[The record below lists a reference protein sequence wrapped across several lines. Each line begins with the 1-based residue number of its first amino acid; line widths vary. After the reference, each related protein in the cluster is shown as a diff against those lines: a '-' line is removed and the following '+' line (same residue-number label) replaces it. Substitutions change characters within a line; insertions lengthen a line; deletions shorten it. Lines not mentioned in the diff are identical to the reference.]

1 MSQILQKLRDVD
13 LSDSDAVKEAI
24 TAFFQSLL
32 KHTAENCNIWLRALE
47 DVITRFPR
55 YCSQHRTT
63 IENFLAH
70 FLDSS
75 NYYNVITAAKC
86 AHSLQQIR
94 PSQDKTA
101 SPKNCWREQ
110 MAILCNAAHTL
121 IEAIFSKTLN
131 IYKTNQSAKKKD
143 VELLANS
150 ALTKAL
156 SNILNVKKAH
166 GSSSEDKKLVLSNKL
181 RNIFVFIQAMLVE
194 VYPVAK
200 PVQPQLILE
209 VVVQALSVSSSIN
222 TDAAEAA
229 TVKTQALRTL
239 DAIILCLGPN
249 LIPFSGLVFR
259 SVMQTLKW
267 SSENPSEESRKVRIT
282 AYNSLTKWLSTLH
295 VHRLSNEGRGRS
307 WEDDLT
313 KHIIEDITPVRKI
326 VQLTASNQYTKNLS
340 KKAKRKLA
348 NQTLQ
353 QSAIASHMPGDKNKT
368 NACQESND
376 DVANAAL
383 ECAETFLTVCGIY
396 LKPST
401 HKTFQE
407 RLVRECYNLD
417 AYSAVRAVSLLR
429 TLEAARKNTPT
440 TVPPPTQYCL
450 QLYSTL
456 VNNRCDEIKKFCSHA
471 LLDIRLH
478 LHCSPPSISF
488 VLDAIPDAKADKNKR
503 KELSEENRQKLS
515 GQDLSSEEGPGLSNE
530 ALHSI
535 YREEEE
541 DDEPANKIPRLAE
554 DEEKISISSDS
565 EVSVVI
571 PDGSD
576 DDVQEVDEENQD
588 LDVDEVEELPEPE
601 PGTEESSQKTSE
613 DSKEPT
619 DNIVTVEDSVDT
631 IDSYRN
637 TRKRKLSEP
646 TEQPS
651 IYEAKTQIP
660 LNTSADTIEGDKSP
674 VSMEIAYD
682 ASNTQ
687 GKVVVLEKL
696 DDENLP
702 STNDTDDVQITCG
715 QALVVSQEEPAKD
728 TLEVEIEISAVNT
741 KEDEIEEPKEN
752 GHDVAPNEN
761 NIEVKITSK
770 EISVE
775 DMLADFVDEVIE
787 EPSLVA

>member
-13 LSDSDAVKEAI
+13 PSDSDAVKEAI
-24 TAFFQSLL
+24 TAFIQSLL
-32 KHTAENCNIWLRALE
+32 KHTAENCNIWLRTLE

-55 YCSQHRTT
+55 YCSQHRPT

-110 MAILCNAAHTL
+110 MAILCDAAHSL
-121 IEAIFSKTLN
+121 IEVIFSKTVN
-131 IYKTNQSAKKKD
+131 IYKANQSAKKKD

-150 ALTKAL
+150 PLTKAL
-156 SNILNVKKAH
+156 SNIVNVKKSH
-166 GSSSEDKKLVLSNKL
+166 GSGSGDKQLVLRNRL

-194 VYPVAK
+194 VFPVAK

-209 VVVQALSVSSSIN
+209 VVVQALSVSSSTN

-229 TVKTQALRTL
+229 SVKTQALRTL
-239 DAIILCLGPN
+239 DAMILCLGPN

-267 SSENPSEESRKVRIT
+267 SSENPSEESRKVRVT
-282 AYNSLTKWLSTLH
+282 AYNSLTKWLGLLH

-307 WEDDLT
+307 WEDELT
-313 KHIIEDITPVRKI
+313 KHIVEDITPVRKI

-353 QSAIASHMPGDKNKT
+353 QSAIASHMPGEKNKT
-368 NACQESND
+368 NASEESNN

-396 LKPST
+396 LKPAT

-407 RLVRECYNLD
+407 RLVRECYNVD
-417 AYSAVRAVSLLR
+417 AYGSARSVCLLR
-429 TLEAARKNTPT
+429 ALDAARKNTPT
-440 TVPPPTQYCL
+440 TVAPPTQYCV

-456 VNNRCDEIKKFCSHA
+456 VNSRCDEIRKFCSHA

-478 LHCSPPSISF
+478 LHCSPPSIGF
-488 VLDAIPDAKADKNKR
+488 VLDARPDATADKNKT
-503 KELSEENRQKLS
+503 KELSEENIQKLS
-515 GQDLSSEEGPGLSNE
+515 SQDSSPEERPRSSNE
-530 ALHSI
+530 EVHSP
-535 YREEEE
+535 YPVEEE
-541 DDEPANKIPRLAE
+541 DEGPATKIPRLAE
-554 DEEKISISSDS
+554 DEDQISISSDS
-565 EVSVVI
+565 QESIVI

-576 DDVQEVDEENQD
+576 DEVQEVNEENQD
-588 LDVDEVEELPEPE
+588 VDVDEVEVLQEPE
-601 PGTEESSQKTSE
+601 IGTEESSQKTSE
-613 DSKEPT
+613 DSKEEPT
-619 DNIVTVEDSVDT
+619 DNIVIEDSVDH

-637 TRKRKLSEP
+637 TRKRKLSESND
-646 TEQPS
+646 QPS
-651 IYEAKTQIP
+651 IYDAETQAP
-660 LNTSADTIEGDKSP
+660 VNTSADTIECDKSP
-674 VSMEIAYD
+674 VSLEIAYD
-682 ASNTQ
+682 SSNSQ
-687 GKVVVLEKL
+687 GKVVILENL

-702 STNDTDDVQITCG
+702 STNETDDVQITCG
-715 QALVVSQEEPAKD
+715 QALLVSSQEEPAKD
-728 TLEVEIEISAVNT
+728 QVEVEIEISAVPT
-741 KEDEIEEPKEN
+741 KEGEETKEN
-752 GHDVAPNEN
+752 GHIIAPNEN

-775 DMLADFVDEVIE
+775 DMLADFVDEVNE
-787 EPSLVA
+787 EPSLIV